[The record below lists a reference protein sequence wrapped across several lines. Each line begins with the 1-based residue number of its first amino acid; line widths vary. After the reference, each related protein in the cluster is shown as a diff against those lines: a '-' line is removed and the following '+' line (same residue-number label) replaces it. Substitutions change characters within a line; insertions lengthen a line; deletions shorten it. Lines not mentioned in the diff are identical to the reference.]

1 MVTVVLRIVQR
12 SPYVHMGKL
21 FFVSSTP
28 SVLQFAIIQFAICSS
43 SIIQKI
49 PNKNA
54 NTTLVYRIA
63 TSYVAIEMRITKIA
77 VKN

>member
-1 MVTVVLRIVQR
+1 MSYPEQNI
-12 SPYVHMGKL
+12 
-21 FFVSSTP
+21 
-28 SVLQFAIIQFAICSS
+28 A
-43 SIIQKI
+43 IIQKI

-63 TSYVAIEMRITKIA
+63 TSDVAIEMRITKIA